1 MVLSF
6 LEGLLWLTLNVYH
19 EARGEPE
26 VGQLAVAHVTLNRA
40 MEEHKS
46 IAEVVREPYQFSWTF
61 QKKSY
66 VPLELHPLQKSLN
79 VALKAMTSRDF
90 TGGAT
95 YFHRYD
101 LNPDWATTK
110 TFTARYGA
118 HRFYR
123 DGRKTTPIYA
133 FNQTSLFLQPL
144 SVISTPKS

>member
-1 MVLSF
+1 MMVSF

-19 EARGEPE
+19 EARGEKE
-26 VGQLAVAHVTLNRA
+26 IGQMAVAHVTLNRA
-40 MEEHKS
+40 MEDGKS
-46 IAEVVREPYQFSWTF
+46 IAAVVREPYQFSWTLL
-61 QKKSY
+61 KKSY
-66 VPLELHPLQKSLN
+66 VPLELQPLQKSLN

-101 LNPDWATTK
+101 IRPDWAATK

-123 DGRKTTPIYA
+123 DRKKTMPVYA
-133 FNQTSLFLQPL
+133 FNQTALFLQPL
-144 SVISTPKS
+144 SVISMPKS